1 MQFLAQF
8 ASKLLICVG
17 VVITVVSC
25 VVSSAM
31 DASVGTGPLIGIGF
45 VVLGGVLWRKASKK
59 QTSGDGK
66 A

>member
-17 VVITVVSC
+17 VMITVVSC

-31 DASVGTGPLIGIGF
+31 EMGTGGVSFIGIGF
-45 VVLGGVLWRKASKK
+45 MILGAVLWKKASK
-59 QTSGDGK
+59 
-66 A
+66 